1 MEKSKKSKILFG
13 MIIAFALVL
22 ISCISIITYAWFTDK
37 KEYTGTLNFGEIKL
51 SVKKTGE
58 TAELTEGKTLP
69 FTIQRADGTA
79 ATKTMPGD
87 TVNINLTVGLQAN
100 NEDAYYFVVITD
112 TKNIF
117 KKGAYFLDDSGNM
130 CYYDAT
136 ANKAYRQGTTTESTQ
151 LIGKIT
157 ASAADA
163 LAIKAEIATSVTDQT
178 IKTTDVTCKVVA
190 IQQANLTTDAAAIA
204 AIKSAYSDIL
214 A

>member
-58 TAELTEGKTLP
+58 TSELAETLP
-69 FTIQRADGTA
+69 FTIQRANGTA

-136 ANKAYRQGTTTESTQ
+136 ANKAYKQGTTTESTQ

-190 IQQANLTTDAAAIA
+190 IQQANITTDAAAIT
-204 AIKSAYSDIL
+204 AIKSAYSGIL